1 MNRNAVPLFQVS
13 LCIGQMYDGRYVGD
27 SAGNV
32 RVLKLEQ
39 EHIVQMKYTIP
50 YSASHG

>member
-1 MNRNAVPLFQVS
+1 MNRNVVRSFQVS
-13 LCIGQMYDGRYVGD
+13 LFIGQTYDGRYVGN